1 MSQNELHI
9 VLGGAGFIGFNLV
22 TEMVKLKRR
31 VLLIDDQSNS
41 VKSYLINELLKNEL
55 VNFIQTDINS
65 ISANNIQQIVKVSK
79 NYKSV
84 FFWHLAA
91 NSDIKASIDN
101 SNLDLDKTLKTTL
114 SAINLCKHI
123 KNVTFLFSSS
133 SAVYGF
139 QSGKTLSEDEDRLIP
154 TSNYGITKLASELFL
169 RNSVGFEFTKL
180 IIFRFPNVLGVP
192 STHGVVHDWII
203 KANEN
208 NSVNVLGDGSQQK
221 QYLNVNTLVNCML
234 FLFKKI
240 DVDFE
245 IINIGPSDE
254 GVSVKE
260 LMMIFT
266 KYWPY
271 DIDVSYE
278 QNNTGWRGDVN
289 RYRMDVSKIFKMGF
303 TEEIKSIVEVEK
315 SISEM
320 IRSLKF

>member
-9 VLGGAGFIGFNLV
+9 VLGGAGFIGYNLS
-22 TEMVKLKRR
+22 TEMVKLKHS

-41 VKSYLINELLKNEL
+41 VKSDLINELLTNKL
-55 VNFIQTDINS
+55 VDFIQTDINS
-65 ISANNIQQIVKVSK
+65 ISANDVQQIVKVSK
-79 NYKSV
+79 NYKSI

-91 NSDIKASIDN
+91 NSDIKASVDN
-101 SNLDLDKTLKTTL
+101 PNLDLDKTLKTTL
-114 SAINLCKHI
+114 SAINLCKHL

-139 QSGKTLSEDEDRLIP
+139 QSSKTLSEDEDRLLP
-154 TSNYGITKLASELFL
+154 TSNYGVTKLASEIFL

-221 QYLNVNTLVNCML
+221 QYLNVTTLVNCML
-234 FLFKKI
+234 FLYKKNDI
-240 DVDFE
+240 DFD
-245 IINIGPSDE
+245 IINVGPSDE

-278 QNNTGWRGDVN
+278 QKNTGWRGDVN

-303 TEEIKSIVEVEK
+303 TDEIKSIVEVEK

-320 IRSLKF
+320 IRSHKF